1 MNKKL
6 TLSLLSVAFLAACTK
21 VPVGYVGVKV
31 NKYGSDS
38 GVQNQVLQ
46 PGNTFQG
53 WNTQV
58 FLFPTFT
65 QNYTWTASLDE
76 GKSKDE
82 SINFQSQEGMNINA
96 DFGITYHITEA
107 NVPTIFQK
115 YRQGMVEITDVYLR
129 NMVRDSLVEV
139 AGSMTLDQISSDR
152 AKFMAQV
159 NTKLTT
165 KASAV
170 GISVEQLSSIGN
182 FRYPPQIVEAMNA
195 KMAAIQKGIQI
206 ENEVAQTKAEA
217 AKRVVNS
224 LADVTVAQN
233 EAQATELRG
242 AALAKNPEVLSQM
255 WIERWNG
262 VQPQYVGS
270 GNSPIPTFQVNK

>member
-1 MNKKL
+1 MNKL
-6 TLSLLSVAFLAACTK
+6 ALSLLSVALLAACTK

-38 GVQNQVLQ
+38 GVQNQVIQ
-46 PGNTFQG
+46 PGSTFQG

-76 GKSKDE
+76 GKAKNE
-82 SINFQSQEGMNINA
+82 SIDFQSQEGTNVNA
-96 DFGITYHITEA
+96 DFGITYHISEA

-115 YRQGMVEITDVYLR
+115 YRQGMDEITDVYLR

-159 NTKLTT
+159 NQSLKT
-165 KASAV
+165 KASVV
-170 GISVEQLSSIGN
+170 GISVEQLSSIGS
-182 FRYPPQIVEAMNA
+182 FRYPPQIVVAMNA
-195 KMAAIQKGIQI
+195 KMAAVQRGTQL
-206 ENEVAQTKAEA
+206 ENELVQTKAEA

-224 LADVTVAQN
+224 QADVTVAQN

-242 AALAKNPEVLSQM
+242 AALAKNPEVLTQM
-255 WIERWNG
+255 WIDKWNG
-262 VQPQYVGS
+262 VQSQYS
-270 GNSPIPTFQVNK
+270 MGNSPIPTFQVNK

>member
-1 MNKKL
+1 MNKL
-6 TLSLLSVAFLAACTK
+6 ALSLLSVALLAACTK

-38 GVQNQVLQ
+38 GVQNQVIQ
-46 PGNTFQG
+46 PGSTFQG

-76 GKSKDE
+76 GKAKNE
-82 SINFQSQEGMNINA
+82 SIDFQSQEGTNVNA
-96 DFGITYHITEA
+96 DFGITYHISEA

-115 YRQGMVEITDVYLR
+115 YRQGMDEITDVYLR

-159 NTKLTT
+159 NQSLKT
-165 KASAV
+165 KASVV
-170 GISVEQLSSIGN
+170 GISVEKLSSIGS
-182 FRYPPQIVEAMNA
+182 FRYPPQIVVAMNA
-195 KMAAIQKGIQI
+195 KMAAVQRGTQL
-206 ENEVAQTKAEA
+206 ENELVQTKAEA

-224 LADVTVAQN
+224 QADVTVAQN

-242 AALAKNPEVLSQM
+242 AALAKNPEVLTQM
-255 WIERWNG
+255 WIDKWNG
-262 VQPQYVGS
+262 VQSQYS
-270 GNSPIPTFQVNK
+270 MGNSPIPTFQVN

>member
-1 MNKKL
+1 MNKKI
-6 TLSLLSVAFLAACTK
+6 TLSLLSLAFLAACTK

-31 NKYGSDS
+31 NKYGSGS

-58 FLFPTFT
+58 YLFPTFT

-76 GKSKDE
+76 GKAKNE
-82 SINFQSQEGMNINA
+82 SIDFQSQEGTNVNA
-96 DFGITYHITEA
+96 DFGITYHIAEA

-115 YRQGMVEITDVYLR
+115 YRQGMDEITDVYLR

-152 AKFMAQV
+152 AKFMTQV
-159 NTKLTT
+159 NQKLIA
-165 KASAV
+165 KASTV
-170 GISVEQLSSIGN
+170 GITVEQLSSIGS
-182 FRYPPQIVEAMNA
+182 FRYPPQIVAAMNS

-242 AALAKNPEVLSQM
+242 AALAKNPEVLTQM

-270 GNSPIPTFQVNK
+270 GNSPIPTFQVNR